1 MLDRLKCRDM
11 TIFLWSLAGYLAIGI
26 FVTWLL
32 SQTPYSDNGWL
43 WMTLLWPLFV
53 WSILT

>member
-1 MLDRLKCRDM
+1 MR
-11 TIFLWSLAGYLAIGI
+11 IFLWSLAGYLAIGI